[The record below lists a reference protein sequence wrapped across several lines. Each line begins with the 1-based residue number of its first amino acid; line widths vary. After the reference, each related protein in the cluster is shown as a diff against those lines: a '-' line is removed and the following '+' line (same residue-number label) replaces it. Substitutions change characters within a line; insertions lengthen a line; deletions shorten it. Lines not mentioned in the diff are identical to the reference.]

1 MNENHF
7 TPAAIL
13 AKNTM
18 FNLLGMLLPILV
30 GIVSIPFAIKGLG
43 TEGFGILSVI
53 WILLAYLTLLD
64 FGLSRATTKFTAE
77 SLKKN
82 RTQNIPSI
90 MWTALAISFGLGCF
104 GAVILF
110 LLTPTLVDSIL
121 HIPPERAG
129 HTIQALYI
137 LAITL
142 PFLLISISLKGMLG
156 AAQRFDLVNGV
167 HIPVSILNFI
177 FPALSLPFGLGLP
190 MIVLLIAVSRI
201 LATFVYFFLCA
212 KLYSIYDTRVHIDFD
227 ILKKLLS
234 YGGWITV
241 TGVVS
246 PILVYIDRFFIGS
259 MYSMETLTFYAAP
272 LEALTRLR
280 ILPMAIMITLF
291 PEFSV
296 GINQEGRERV
306 RMLFG
311 RSMKTILLMMG
322 LLSLILFGFARD
334 ILHLWLGAPFAERST
349 LIFQIFSISILI
361 NFLALVPFTFLQGI
375 GRPDL
380 PAKFH
385 IVELLLYIFVLWY
398 LTKTYGIHG
407 AAAAWCARVTLD
419 CCLLYRWSSKF
430 LPGFRQ
436 ILQENHIWHVLVVL
450 TSFGVLIISI
460 HHIFTDLFLRI
471 AFLMILLIFFLVGI
485 WHRIL
490 DDTEKELVRG
500 FYKNVRMKHS
510 ISI

>member
-1 MNENHF
+1 MNDNQF

-30 GIVSIPFAIKGLG
+30 GIVSIPFAVRGLG

-53 WILLAYLTLLD
+53 WVLLAYLTLLD

-77 SLKKN
+77 SIKKN
-82 RTQNIPSI
+82 RAQSIPDI
-90 MWTALAISFGLGCF
+90 MWTALTISFGLGCL
-104 GAVILF
+104 GAIILF
-110 LLTPTLVDSIL
+110 LCTPHLVISIL
-121 HIPPERAG
+121 RIPTERIN
-129 HTIQALYI
+129 HTIQALNI

-167 HIPVSILNFI
+167 HIPVSVLNFI

-190 MIVLLIAVSRI
+190 TIVLLIAVSRI
-201 LATFVYFFLCA
+201 LATFVYFFLCTR
-212 KLYSIYDTRVHIDFD
+212 LYAVFNKRIRIDSD

-259 MYSMETLTFYAAP
+259 MQSMETLTFYAAP

-296 GINQEGRERV
+296 GMDQQASERV
-306 RMLFG
+306 GMLFG
-311 RSMKTILLMMG
+311 KSMKSILLVMG
-322 LLSLILFGFARD
+322 MLSLILFAFARD
-334 ILHLWLGAPFAERST
+334 ILHLWLGASFAERST
-349 LIFQIFSISILI
+349 VIFQIISISVLI
-361 NFLALVPFTFLQGI
+361 NFMALIPFTFLQGI

-385 IVELLLYIFVLWY
+385 IVELLLYMFVLWY

-407 AAAAWCARVTLD
+407 AAVAWCARVTLD
-419 CCLLYRWSSKF
+419 CCLLYRWSSTF
-430 LPGFRQ
+430 LPGFRRM
-436 ILQENHIWHVLVVL
+436 LRDNYVWHVLAVL
-450 TSFGVLIISI
+450 ASFGLLLISI
-460 HHIFTDLFLRI
+460 HHIFADLFVRI
-471 AFLMILLIFFLVGI
+471 ACLMVLLILFLIGI
-485 WHRIL
+485 WHLIL
-490 DDTEKELVRG
+490 DDSERELARG
-500 FYKNVRMKHS
+500 LYKNIRMKHS
-510 ISI
+510 ITI